1 MERRLAAVLAA
12 DVAGYSRLMGA
23 DEEGTLG
30 RLKAVRKT
38 LVDPTIASH
47 RGRIVKTT
55 GDGML
60 VEFARAV
67 DAVRGA
73 VEVQRGMADQNVSVP
88 QDQTIEFRI
97 GIHVGDII
105 IDDNDIV
112 GDGVNV
118 AARLE
123 GNAEAARGRSERRDR
138 PSRTGP
144 DVTADRHALM
154 ETVRRVVSI
163 RRPRGI

>member
-1 MERRLAAVLAA
+1 MLLAGERVERRLAAVLAA
-12 DVAGYSRLMGA
+12 DVAGYSRLMGS
-23 DEEGTLG
+23 DEEGTLD

-38 LVDPTIASH
+38 LVDPTIAGH

-60 VEFARAV
+60 VEFASAV

-73 VEVQRGMADQNVSVP
+73 VEVQRGIADQNASIP
-88 QDQTIEFRI
+88 QDERIEFRV

-105 IDDNDIV
+105 IDDNDIF
-112 GDGVNV
+112 GEGVNV

-123 GNAEAARGRSERRDR
+123 SI
-138 PSRTGP
+138 
-144 DVTADRHALM
+144 ADA
-154 ETVRRVVSI
+154 
-163 RRPRGI
+163 